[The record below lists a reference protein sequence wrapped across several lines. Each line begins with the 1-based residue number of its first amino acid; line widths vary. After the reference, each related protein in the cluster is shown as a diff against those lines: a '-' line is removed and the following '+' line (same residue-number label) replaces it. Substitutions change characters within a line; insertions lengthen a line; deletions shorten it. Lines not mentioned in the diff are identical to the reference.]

1 VQERAGDTLELIGI
15 GNNFLNRTPMD
26 QQLTEK
32 IDKWDYMKLKS
43 LSTIKELVTRLKREP
58 QNERK
63 TLLVIYLRGI
73 NNKNTPQNQ

>member
-1 VQERAGDTLELIGI
+1 
-15 GNNFLNRTPMD
+15 MD